1 MQRAVMSPMTPDA
14 PQLAGDF
21 WVHPSIGDV
30 SDNSVHVNVAI
41 AVEQPFDLQ
50 DTDVGVELVADG
62 QALSMAEGPAPG
74 PLPTIQLVGA
84 NAYALYRFD
93 NPDNLTS
100 TTVTVTVRGG
110 SAVFD
115 VSPPIG

>member
-1 MQRAVMSPMTPDA
+1 MSPMNPDA

-21 WVHPSIGDV
+21 WVYPSLGEV
-30 SDNSVHVNVAI
+30 SDGSVRVNVAI
-41 AVEQPFDLQ
+41 AVEKSFDLQ

-62 QALSMAEGPAPG
+62 QSLSLAEGPAPG
-74 PLPTIQLVGA
+74 PLPAIEMVGA

-93 NPDNLTS
+93 NPDHLTP

-115 VSPPIG
+115 LSLPIA

>member
-1 MQRAVMSPMTPDA
+1 MIPDA
-14 PQLAGDF
+14 PRLAGDF
-21 WVHPSIGDV
+21 WVYPSLGEVADG
-30 SDNSVHVNVAI
+30 SVRVNVAI
-41 AVEQPFDLQ
+41 AVERPFDLQ

-62 QALSMAEGPAPG
+62 QRLGLAEGPAPG
-74 PLPTIQLVGA
+74 PLPAIEMVGA

-93 NPDNLTS
+93 NPDHLAP

-115 VSPPIG
+115 LSPPIV